1 MDIYKYVTAS
11 NELATEI
18 AQLLTNEEVKILAS
32 EVGEMGLVKWVEW
45 QCDHEAMICDFVA
58 STPSQRKRR
67 KEWKDPVL
75 LRKLVLASVVHCLS
89 AHEFLK
95 ALAENEPI
103 LRALPYR
110 NTTALAGNAYIS
122 IKCTDVQ
129 DWPEC
134 FEQICEYPFL
144 PKG

>member
-1 MDIYKYVTAS
+1 MDIYKYAAAS
-11 NELATEI
+11 SGLATEI
-18 AQLLTNEEVKILAS
+18 AQLLTDEEVKTLAS

-45 QCDHEAMICDFVA
+45 QCNHEAMIYDFVV

-67 KEWKDPVL
+67 KEWKDPAL

-89 AHEFLK
+89 AHVFLK
-95 ALAENEPI
+95 VLAENEPL

-110 NTTALAGNAYIS
+110 DTTALAGNVYTAIR
-122 IKCTDVQ
+122 CRDVH

-134 FEQICEYPFL
+134 FEDICDAPFL
-144 PKG
+144 PRN